1 MEPPRSAPEKDRPRY
16 SFGATLALVTGMVVF
31 VVGFCVIAALIGGTS
46 LDRLLGTR
54 PIFTVALIVAA
65 GPISLY
71 GVYRFT
77 TGALS
82 RMTPTLPA
90 RQGKLKQQDEG
101 GEEE

>member
-1 MEPPRSAPEKDRPRY
+1 
-16 SFGATLALVTGMVVF
+16 MVVV
-31 VVGFCVIAALIGGTS
+31 VVGFCVIAALVGGIW
-46 LDRLLGTR
+46 LDRVLGTK
-54 PIFTVALIVAA
+54 PVFTVALIIAA
-65 GPISLY
+65 GPISLF
-71 GVYRFT
+71 GVYRLA